1 MHITHIARCSLPF
14 KPSVTTWSGRAGS
27 MAPPP
32 GKTPLDDC
40 SPTISRNSLRLARLW
55 ARVTSTRLQSLPLQS
70 RAALI
75 CPKCGFEQGDGPE
88 CLRCGIIFSKFK
100 QPAPAVEEATA
111 TVVDTESQPAAPGLL
126 SRVFRILPWI
136 SLILSIGVMLL
147 ILRRAPPL
155 SIQTDPQAADR
166 VAEKMAQLQM
176 AVQASQPH
184 AVILNEAELNQW
196 MRDNLAIAS
205 AQQAGIP
212 APNESE
218 PSVQEVQSALKDVR
232 MNLMGNQ
239 LRAYAL
245 FALYGKEISLQ
256 LDGTIETQRGY
267 IRLKPTS
274 GKLGSLPIPSSTLN
288 YVVHR
293 LFDSSQNRDKF
304 QLPPQIESIRIE
316 NNTLVIATR

>member
-1 MHITHIARCSLPF
+1 M
-14 KPSVTTWSGRAGS
+14 
-27 MAPPP
+27 
-32 GKTPLDDC
+32 
-40 SPTISRNSLRLARLW
+40 RLALLW
-55 ARVTSTRLQSLPLQS
+55 ATVTSMQLQSSPLQS
-70 RAALI
+70 RAALT

-100 QPAPAVEEATA
+100 QPAPAVEEATS
-111 TVVDTESQPAAPGLL
+111 TIVDTESQPAAPGLL

-136 SLILSIGVMLL
+136 SLILSICVMLL
-147 ILRRAPPL
+147 ILRQAPPL

-205 AQQAGIP
+205 AHQAQQAGIP
-212 APNESE
+212 APNKSE

-288 YVVHR
+288 YVVHQ
-293 LFDSSQNRDKF
+293 LFNSSQNRDKF